1 MMFSSCICIWTGGEP
16 CFERLH
22 FGSMKANS
30 WSSHLQIAD
39 TSLINV
45 KTNLACPLAYIIK
58 HSQTIKGGEFLKRPP
73 ALIHPPVM
81 EPASTTG
88 LLYLC
93 VPEEHASNWRDCSL
107 SGDILMP
114 QKTYYLMKVSV
125 DQTLLT
131 NLEAVKN
138 WYTTTGKPHQ
148 FMPCTRVLL
157 IQHATGWTKL

>member
-1 MMFSSCICIWTGGEP
+1 LT
-16 CFERLH
+16 
-22 FGSMKANS
+22 
-30 WSSHLQIAD
+30 
-39 TSLINV
+39 
-45 KTNLACPLAYIIK
+45 
-58 HSQTIKGGEFLKRPP
+58 
-73 ALIHPPVM
+73 
-81 EPASTTG
+81 
-88 LLYLC
+88 
-93 VPEEHASNWRDCSL
+93 
-107 SGDILMP
+107 P